1 MRGSPGGDAQ
11 GPGGVAGLVAQRG
24 GEVDLPGLAEHP
36 DHRVAQAGH
45 DVRADAAA
53 DLGGV
58 LGEGDVAEVV

>member
-1 MRGSPGGDAQ
+1 
-11 GPGGVAGLVAQRG
+11 VAQRG

-36 DHRVAQAGH
+36 DHRFAQAGH
-45 DVRADAAA
+45 DVGADAAA